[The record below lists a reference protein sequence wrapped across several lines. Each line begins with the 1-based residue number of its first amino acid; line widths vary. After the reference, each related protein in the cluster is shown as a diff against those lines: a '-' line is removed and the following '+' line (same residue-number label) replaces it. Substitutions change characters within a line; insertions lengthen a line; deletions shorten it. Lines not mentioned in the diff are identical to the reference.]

1 MVASGNTYKEKVSQL
16 ISWGHWFSFFNII
29 AAMLLGTRYIT
40 HSDWPATLIGQ
51 LYLLLSWVGHFGFLV
66 FGIYI
71 LIIFPASFLIPS
83 QRLMRLF
90 GVLVSTVG
98 LTALLLDTYAYQ
110 TVDLHLSPLVW
121 DLLLSGDKTELNA
134 NWQYLFVVVPVI
146 FLFELMCSEW
156 VWRKLRKLTRKH
168 VGGPIALVFGVCFL
182 GSHLIYI
189 WADANLYRPVTMQR
203 SNFPFSY
210 PMTAKTF
217 MEKHGLLDR
226 QEYTKRRAE
235 QGIQNSEFVRY
246 PISKLSFND
255 QGTDQN
261 LMIIMVDSLRSD
273 MLTSTVMPNLTA
285 FAQNNLNFTNNYSS
299 SNSDSTG
306 VFGLLYGLPSG
317 YINSI
322 RAEKKSPVLLNTLQ
336 ERDYNFGLFS
346 GENFDLPIYR
356 EAIFANTKL
365 AVTDSR
371 HARDI
376 ESDSH
381 AIKDWDHWLSKQ
393 KSNKPWF
400 SFLELTSVQQFKE
413 GEHYKPRFTPSL
425 GSNAINEKGVDSTL
439 LLKNSYRNAAYH
451 IDEMLG
457 RVFAQLEAK
466 GDMANTIVVIA
477 SNHGT
482 EFNET
487 GNNTW
492 GAGSN
497 YSQYQIKVPL
507 IIHWPDHSAQEVT
520 RLTSNLDLVPTLM
533 ESLLNV
539 ASANTNYSSG
549 VSLFNNNNNR
559 RWLLAGDD
567 SDIAVVE
574 NKQTTV
580 VDKYGNYNVYDKN
593 YQLEDEGKPKLSTLM
608 QVMNELKRFYE
619 PRHNQD
625 NDK

>member
-40 HSDWPATLIGQ
+40 HSDWPASLIGQ

-90 GVLVSTVG
+90 GVLVATVG

-110 TVDLHLSPLVW
+110 SVDLHLSPLVW

-134 NWQYLFVVVPVI
+134 RWQYLFVVVPVI
-146 FLFELMCSEW
+146 FLLELMCSEW

-168 VGGPIALVFGVCFL
+168 VGGPIAFVFGVCFL

-226 QEYTKRRAE
+226 QEYAKRRAE
-235 QGIQNSEFVRY
+235 QGVQNSELVRY
-246 PISKLSFND
+246 PIQKLSFND
-255 QGTDQN
+255 QGTGQN

-273 MLTSTVMPNLTA
+273 MITQTVMPNLST
-285 FAQNNLNFTNNYSS
+285 FADQNLDFIDNYSS
-299 SNSDSTG
+299 SNNDSTG

-317 YINSI
+317 YANSI
-322 RAEKKSPVLLNTLQ
+322 RAEKKSPILLNTLQ
-336 ERDYNFGLFS
+336 NRGYRFGLFS
-346 GENFDLPIYR
+346 GENFELPIYR

-365 AVTDSR
+365 ATTDSE
-371 HARDI
+371 HPDQVP
-376 ESDSH
+376 SDAH
-381 AIKDWDHWLSKQ
+381 AIKDWQHWFNQQKQ
-393 KSNKPWF
+393 GQPWF

-425 GSNAINEKGVDSTL
+425 GSNAINEEGVDSTL
-439 LLKNSYRNAAYH
+439 LLKNSYRNAAYQ

-457 RVFAQLEAK
+457 RVFTDLKAK
-466 GDMANTIVVIA
+466 GVLNNTIVVIA

-492 GAGSN
+492 GSGSN
-497 YSQYQIKVPL
+497 YSKYQIKVPL
-507 IIHWPDHSAQEVT
+507 IIHWPDHAAQEVT
-520 RLTSNLDLVPTLM
+520 RLTSNLDVVPTVM

-539 ASANTNYSSG
+539 ATAPSNYSSG
-549 VSLFNNNNNR
+549 VSLFDQNDNR
-559 RWLLAGDD
+559 RWILSGNDD
-567 SDIAVVE
+567 DIVVVQK
-574 NKQTTV
+574 KQTTV
-580 VDKYGNYNVYDKN
+580 VDKYGNYNVYDNN
-593 YQLEDEGKPKLSTLM
+593 YQLKDEGKPKLSTLM
-608 QVMNELKRFYE
+608 QVMNELKRFYAPKPYE
-619 PRHNQD
+619 N
-625 NDK
+625 NN

>member
-90 GVLVSTVG
+90 GVLVATVG

-110 TVDLHLSPLVW
+110 SVDLHLSPLVW

-134 NWQYLFVVVPVI
+134 RWQYLFVVVPVI
-146 FLFELMCSEW
+146 FLLELMCSEW

-168 VGGPIALVFGVCFL
+168 VGGPIAFVFGVCFL

-226 QEYTKRRAE
+226 QEYAKRRAE
-235 QGIQNSEFVRY
+235 QGVQNSELVRY
-246 PISKLSFND
+246 PIQKLSFND
-255 QGTDQN
+255 QGTGQN

-273 MLTSTVMPNLTA
+273 MITQTVMPNLST
-285 FAQNNLNFTNNYSS
+285 FADQNLDFTDNYSS
-299 SNSDSTG
+299 SNNDSTG

-317 YINSI
+317 YANSI
-322 RAEKKSPVLLNTLQ
+322 RAEQKSPILLNTLQ
-336 ERDYNFGLFS
+336 NRGYRFGLFS
-346 GENFDLPIYR
+346 GENFELPIYR

-365 AVTDSR
+365 ATTDSE
-371 HARDI
+371 HPDQVP
-376 ESDSH
+376 SDAH
-381 AIKDWDHWLSKQ
+381 AIKDWQHWFNQQKQ
-393 KSNKPWF
+393 GQPWF

-425 GSNAINEKGVDSTL
+425 GSNAINEEGVDSTL

-457 RVFAQLEAK
+457 RVFADLKAK
-466 GDMANTIVVIA
+466 GVLNNTIVVIA

-492 GAGSN
+492 GSGSN
-497 YSQYQIKVPL
+497 YSKYQIKVPL
-507 IIHWPDHSAQEVT
+507 IIHWPDHAAQEVT
-520 RLTSNLDLVPTLM
+520 RLTSNLDVVPTVM

-539 ASANTNYSSG
+539 ATAPSNYSSG
-549 VSLFNNNNNR
+549 VSLFDQHDNR
-559 RWLLAGDD
+559 RWILSGNDD
-567 SDIAVVE
+567 DIVVVQK
-574 NKQTTV
+574 KQTTV
-580 VDKYGNYNVYDKN
+580 VDKYGNYNVYDNN
-593 YQLEDEGKPKLSTLM
+593 YQLKDEGKPKLSTLM
-608 QVMNELKRFYE
+608 QVMNELKRFYTPKPYE
-619 PRHNQD
+619 N
-625 NDK
+625 NN

>member
-90 GVLVSTVG
+90 GVLVATVG

-110 TVDLHLSPLVW
+110 SVDLHLSPLVW

-134 NWQYLFVVVPVI
+134 RWQYLFVVVPVI
-146 FLFELMCSEW
+146 FLLELMCSEW

-168 VGGPIALVFGVCFL
+168 VGGPIAFVFGVCFL

-226 QEYTKRRAE
+226 QEYAKRRAE
-235 QGIQNSEFVRY
+235 QGVQNSELVRY
-246 PISKLSFND
+246 PIQKLSFND
-255 QGTDQN
+255 QGTGQN

-273 MLTSTVMPNLTA
+273 MITRTVMPNLST
-285 FAQNNLNFTNNYSS
+285 FADQNLDFTDNYSS
-299 SNSDSTG
+299 SNNDSTG
-306 VFGLLYGLPSG
+306 IFGLLYGLPSG
-317 YINSI
+317 YANSI
-322 RAEKKSPVLLNTLQ
+322 RAEKKSPILLNTLQ
-336 ERDYNFGLFS
+336 NRGYRFGLFS
-346 GENFDLPIYR
+346 GENFELPIYR

-365 AVTDSR
+365 ATTDSE
-371 HARDI
+371 HPDQVP
-376 ESDSH
+376 SDAH
-381 AIKDWDHWLSKQ
+381 AIKDWQHWFNQQKQ
-393 KSNKPWF
+393 GQPWF

-425 GSNAINEKGVDSTL
+425 GSNAINEEGVDSTL

-457 RVFAQLEAK
+457 RVFSDLKAK
-466 GDMANTIVVIA
+466 GVLNNTIVVIA

-492 GAGSN
+492 GSGSN
-497 YSQYQIKVPL
+497 YSKYQIKVPL
-507 IIHWPDHSAQEVT
+507 IIHWPDHAAQEVT
-520 RLTSNLDLVPTLM
+520 RLTSNLDVVPTVM

-539 ASANTNYSSG
+539 ATAPSNYSSG
-549 VSLFNNNNNR
+549 VSLFDQNDNR
-559 RWLLAGDD
+559 RWILSGNDD
-567 SDIAVVE
+567 DIVVVQK
-574 NKQTTV
+574 KQTTV
-580 VDKYGNYNVYDKN
+580 VDKYGNYNVYDNN
-593 YQLEDEGKPKLSTLM
+593 YQLKDEGKPKLSTLM
-608 QVMNELKRFYE
+608 QVMNELKRFYAPKPYE
-619 PRHNQD
+619 N
-625 NDK
+625 NN

>member
-90 GVLVSTVG
+90 GVLVATVG

-110 TVDLHLSPLVW
+110 SVDLHLSPLVW

-134 NWQYLFVVVPVI
+134 RWQYLFVVVPVI
-146 FLFELMCSEW
+146 FLLELMCSEW

-168 VGGPIALVFGVCFL
+168 VGGPIAFVFGVCFL

-226 QEYTKRRAE
+226 QEYAKRRAE
-235 QGIQNSEFVRY
+235 QGVQNSELVRY
-246 PISKLSFND
+246 PIQKLSFND
-255 QGTDQN
+255 QGTGQN

-273 MLTSTVMPNLTA
+273 MITQTVMPNLST
-285 FAQNNLNFTNNYSS
+285 FAVQNLDFTDNYSS
-299 SNSDSTG
+299 SNNDSTG

-317 YINSI
+317 YANSI
-322 RAEKKSPVLLNTLQ
+322 RAEKKSPILLNTLQ
-336 ERDYNFGLFS
+336 NRGYRFGLFS
-346 GENFDLPIYR
+346 GENFELPIYR

-365 AVTDSR
+365 ATTDSE
-371 HARDI
+371 HPDQVP
-376 ESDSH
+376 SDAH
-381 AIKDWDHWLSKQ
+381 AIKDWQHWFNQQKQ
-393 KSNKPWF
+393 GQPWF

-425 GSNAINEKGVDSTL
+425 GSNAINEEGVDSTL

-457 RVFAQLEAK
+457 RVFADLKDK
-466 GDMANTIVVIA
+466 GVLNNTIVVIA

-492 GAGSN
+492 GSGSN
-497 YSQYQIKVPL
+497 YSKYQIKVPL
-507 IIHWPDHSAQEVT
+507 IIHWPDHAAQEVT
-520 RLTSNLDLVPTLM
+520 RLTSNLDVVPTVM

-539 ASANTNYSSG
+539 ATAPSNYSSG
-549 VSLFNNNNNR
+549 VSLFDQNNNR
-559 RWLLAGDD
+559 RWILSGNDD
-567 SDIAVVE
+567 DIVVVQK
-574 NKQTTV
+574 KQTTV
-580 VDKYGNYNVYDKN
+580 VDKYGNYNVYDNN
-593 YQLEDEGKPKLSTLM
+593 YQLKDEGKPKLSTLM
-608 QVMNELKRFYE
+608 QVMNELKRFYAPKPYE
-619 PRHNQD
+619 N
-625 NDK
+625 NN

>member
-90 GVLVSTVG
+90 GVLVATVG

-110 TVDLHLSPLVW
+110 SVDLHLSPLVW

-134 NWQYLFVVVPVI
+134 RWQYLFVVVPVI
-146 FLFELMCSEW
+146 FLLELMCSEW

-168 VGGPIALVFGVCFL
+168 VGGPIAFVFGVCFL

-235 QGIQNSEFVRY
+235 QGVKNSELVRY
-246 PISKLSFND
+246 PIQKLSFND
-255 QGTDQN
+255 QGTGQN

-273 MLTSTVMPNLTA
+273 MITPMVMPNLSA
-285 FAQNNLNFTNNYSS
+285 FAEQNLDFTDNYSS

-317 YINSI
+317 YANSI
-322 RAEKKSPVLLNTLQ
+322 RAENKSPILLNTLQ
-336 ERDYNFGLFS
+336 NRGYHFGLFS
-346 GENFDLPIYR
+346 GENFELPIYR

-365 AVTDSR
+365 ATTDSEHPDQVPSDA
-371 HARDI
+371 HAL
-376 ESDSH
+376 
-381 AIKDWDHWLSKQ
+381 KDWQHWLVKQ
-393 KSNKPWF
+393 KIGQPWF

-439 LLKNSYRNAAYH
+439 LLKNSYRNAAFH

-457 RVFAQLEAK
+457 RVFADLEAK
-466 GDMANTIVVIA
+466 GVLDNTIVVIA

-492 GAGSN
+492 GSGSN
-497 YSQYQIKVPL
+497 YSKYQIKVPL
-507 IIHWPDHSAQEVT
+507 IIHWPDHAAQDVT
-520 RLTSNLDLVPTLM
+520 RLTSNLDVVPTLM

-539 ASANTNYSSG
+539 ATAPSNYSSG
-549 VSLFNNNNNR
+549 VSLFDQNNDR
-559 RWLLAGDD
+559 RWILAGNDD
-567 SDIAVVE
+567 DIVVVQK
-574 NKQTTV
+574 KQTTV
-580 VDKYGNYNVYDKN
+580 VDKYGNYNVYDNN
-593 YQLEDEGKPKLSTLM
+593 YQLKDEGKPKLSTLM

-619 PRHNQD
+619 PKPYEKN
-625 NDK
+625 N

>member
-90 GVLVSTVG
+90 GVLVATVG

-110 TVDLHLSPLVW
+110 SVDLHLSPLVW

-134 NWQYLFVVVPVI
+134 RWQYLFVVVPVI
-146 FLFELMCSEW
+146 FLLELMCSEW

-168 VGGPIALVFGVCFL
+168 VGGPIAFVFGVCFL

-226 QEYTKRRAE
+226 QEYAKRRAE
-235 QGIQNSEFVRY
+235 QGVQNSELVRY
-246 PISKLSFND
+246 PIQKLSFND
-255 QGTDQN
+255 QGTGQN

-273 MLTSTVMPNLTA
+273 MITQTVMPNLST
-285 FAQNNLNFTNNYSS
+285 FADQNLDFTDNYSS
-299 SNSDSTG
+299 SNNDSTS

-317 YINSI
+317 YANSI
-322 RAEKKSPVLLNTLQ
+322 RAEKKSPILLNTLQ
-336 ERDYNFGLFS
+336 NRGYRFGLFS
-346 GENFDLPIYR
+346 GENFELPIYR

-365 AVTDSR
+365 ATTDSE
-371 HARDI
+371 HPDQVP
-376 ESDSH
+376 SDAH
-381 AIKDWDHWLSKQ
+381 AIKDWQHWFNQQKQ
-393 KSNKPWF
+393 GQPWF

-425 GSNAINEKGVDSTL
+425 GSNAINEEGVDSTL

-457 RVFAQLEAK
+457 RVFTDLQAK
-466 GDMANTIVVIA
+466 GVLNNTIVVIA

-492 GAGSN
+492 GSGSN
-497 YSQYQIKVPL
+497 YSKYQIKVPL
-507 IIHWPDHSAQEVT
+507 IIHWPDHAAQEVT
-520 RLTSNLDLVPTLM
+520 RLTSNLDVVPTVM

-539 ASANTNYSSG
+539 ATAPSNYSSG
-549 VSLFNNNNNR
+549 VSLFDQNNNR
-559 RWLLAGDD
+559 RWVLSGNDD
-567 SDIAVVE
+567 DIVVVQK
-574 NKQTTV
+574 KQTTV
-580 VDKYGNYNVYDKN
+580 VDKYGNYNVYDNN
-593 YQLEDEGKPKLSTLM
+593 YQLKDEGKPKLSTLM
-608 QVMNELKRFYE
+608 QVMNELKRFYAPKPYE
-619 PRHNQD
+619 N
-625 NDK
+625 NN

>member
-90 GVLVSTVG
+90 GVLVATVG

-110 TVDLHLSPLVW
+110 SVDLHLSPLVW

-134 NWQYLFVVVPVI
+134 RWQYLFVVVPVI
-146 FLFELMCSEW
+146 FLLELMFSEW

-168 VGGPIALVFGVCFL
+168 VGGPIAFVFGVCFL

-226 QEYTKRRAE
+226 QEYAKRRAE
-235 QGIQNSEFVRY
+235 QGVQNSELVRY
-246 PISKLSFND
+246 PIQKLSFND
-255 QGTDQN
+255 QGTGQN

-273 MLTSTVMPNLTA
+273 MITQTVMPNLST
-285 FAQNNLNFTNNYSS
+285 FADQNLDFTDNYSS
-299 SNSDSTG
+299 SNNDSTG

-317 YINSI
+317 YANSI
-322 RAEKKSPVLLNTLQ
+322 RAEKKSPILLNTLQ
-336 ERDYNFGLFS
+336 NRGYRFGLFS
-346 GENFDLPIYR
+346 GENFELPIYR

-365 AVTDSR
+365 ATTDSE
-371 HARDI
+371 HPDQVP
-376 ESDSH
+376 SDAH
-381 AIKDWDHWLSKQ
+381 AIKDWQHWFNQQKQ
-393 KSNKPWF
+393 GQPWF

-425 GSNAINEKGVDSTL
+425 GSNAINEEGVDSTL

-457 RVFAQLEAK
+457 RVFSDLKAK
-466 GDMANTIVVIA
+466 GVLNNTIVVIA

-492 GAGSN
+492 GSGSN
-497 YSQYQIKVPL
+497 YSKYQIKVPL
-507 IIHWPDHSAQEVT
+507 IIHWPDHAAQEVT
-520 RLTSNLDLVPTLM
+520 RLTSNLDVVPTVM

-539 ASANTNYSSG
+539 ATAPSNYSSG
-549 VSLFNNNNNR
+549 VSLFDQNDNR
-559 RWLLAGDD
+559 RWILSGNDD
-567 SDIAVVE
+567 DIVVVQK
-574 NKQTTV
+574 KQTTV
-580 VDKYGNYNVYDKN
+580 VDKYGNYNVYDNN
-593 YQLEDEGKPKLSTLM
+593 YQLKDEGKPKLSTLM
-608 QVMNELKRFYE
+608 QVMNELKRFYAPKPYE
-619 PRHNQD
+619 N
-625 NDK
+625 NN

>member
-90 GVLVSTVG
+90 GVLVATVG

-110 TVDLHLSPLVW
+110 SVDLHLSPLVW

-134 NWQYLFVVVPVI
+134 RWQYLFVVVPVI
-146 FLFELMCSEW
+146 FLLELMCSEW

-168 VGGPIALVFGVCFL
+168 VGGPIAFVFGVCFL

-226 QEYTKRRAE
+226 QEYAKRRAE
-235 QGIQNSEFVRY
+235 QGVQNSELVRY
-246 PISKLSFND
+246 PIQKLSFND
-255 QGTDQN
+255 QGTGQN

-273 MLTSTVMPNLTA
+273 MITQTVMPNLST
-285 FAQNNLNFTNNYSS
+285 FADQNLDFTDNYSS
-299 SNSDSTG
+299 SNNDSTG

-317 YINSI
+317 YANSI
-322 RAEKKSPVLLNTLQ
+322 RAEKKSPILLNTLQ
-336 ERDYNFGLFS
+336 NRGYRFGLFS
-346 GENFDLPIYR
+346 GENFELPIYR

-365 AVTDSR
+365 ATTDSE
-371 HARDI
+371 HPDQVP
-376 ESDSH
+376 SDAH
-381 AIKDWDHWLSKQ
+381 AIKDWQHWFNQQKQ
-393 KSNKPWF
+393 GQPWF

-425 GSNAINEKGVDSTL
+425 GSNAINEEGVDSTL

-457 RVFAQLEAK
+457 RVFSDLKAK
-466 GDMANTIVVIA
+466 GVLNNTIVVIA

-492 GAGSN
+492 GSGSN
-497 YSQYQIKVPL
+497 YSKYQIKVPL
-507 IIHWPDHSAQEVT
+507 IIHWPDHAAQEVT
-520 RLTSNLDLVPTLM
+520 RLTSNLDVVPTVM

-539 ASANTNYSSG
+539 ATAPSNYSSG
-549 VSLFNNNNNR
+549 VSLFDQNDNR
-559 RWLLAGDD
+559 RWILSGNDD
-567 SDIAVVE
+567 DIVVVQK
-574 NKQTTV
+574 KQTTV
-580 VDKYGNYNVYDKN
+580 VDKYGNYNVYDNN
-593 YQLEDEGKPKLSTLM
+593 YQLKDEGKPKLSTLM
-608 QVMNELKRFYE
+608 QVMNELKRFYAPKPYE
-619 PRHNQD
+619 N
-625 NDK
+625 NN

>member
-90 GVLVSTVG
+90 GVLVATVG

-110 TVDLHLSPLVW
+110 SVDLHLSPLVW

-134 NWQYLFVVVPVI
+134 RWQYLFVVVPVI
-146 FLFELMCSEW
+146 FLLELMCSEW

-168 VGGPIALVFGVCFL
+168 VGGPIAFVFGVCFL

-226 QEYTKRRAE
+226 QEYAKRRAE
-235 QGIQNSEFVRY
+235 QGVQNSELVRY
-246 PISKLSFND
+246 PIQKLSFND
-255 QGTDQN
+255 QGTGQN

-273 MLTSTVMPNLTA
+273 MITQTVMPNLFT
-285 FAQNNLNFTNNYSS
+285 FADQNLDFTDNYSS
-299 SNSDSTG
+299 SNNDSTG

-317 YINSI
+317 YANSI
-322 RAEKKSPVLLNTLQ
+322 RAEKKSPILLNTLQ
-336 ERDYNFGLFS
+336 NRGYRFGLFS
-346 GENFDLPIYR
+346 GENFELPIYR

-365 AVTDSR
+365 ATTNSEHPDQVP
-371 HARDI
+371 
-376 ESDSH
+376 SDAH
-381 AIKDWDHWLSKQ
+381 AIKDWQHWFNQQKQ
-393 KSNKPWF
+393 GQPWF

-425 GSNAINEKGVDSTL
+425 GSNAINEEGVDSTL

-457 RVFAQLEAK
+457 RVFADLKAK
-466 GDMANTIVVIA
+466 GVLNNTIVVIA

-492 GAGSN
+492 GSGSN
-497 YSQYQIKVPL
+497 YSKYQIKVPL
-507 IIHWPDHSAQEVT
+507 IIHWPDHAAQEVT
-520 RLTSNLDLVPTLM
+520 RLTSNLDVVPTVM

-539 ASANTNYSSG
+539 ATAPSNYSSG
-549 VSLFNNNNNR
+549 VSLFDQHDNR
-559 RWLLAGDD
+559 RWILSGNDD
-567 SDIAVVE
+567 DIVVVQK
-574 NKQTTV
+574 KQTTV
-580 VDKYGNYNVYDKN
+580 VDKYGNYNVYDNN
-593 YQLEDEGKPKLSTLM
+593 YQLKDEGKPKLSTLM
-608 QVMNELKRFYE
+608 QVMNELKRFYAPKPYE
-619 PRHNQD
+619 N
-625 NDK
+625 NN

>member
-90 GVLVSTVG
+90 GVLVATVG

-110 TVDLHLSPLVW
+110 SVDLHLSPLVW

-134 NWQYLFVVVPVI
+134 RWQYLFVVVPVI
-146 FLFELMCSEW
+146 FLLELMCSEW

-168 VGGPIALVFGVCFL
+168 VGGPIAFVFGVCFL

-203 SNFPFSY
+203 SNFPLSY

-226 QEYTKRRAE
+226 QEYAKRRAE
-235 QGIQNSEFVRY
+235 QGVQNSELVRY
-246 PISKLSFND
+246 PIQKLSFND
-255 QGTDQN
+255 QGTGQN

-273 MLTSTVMPNLTA
+273 MITQTVMPNLST
-285 FAQNNLNFTNNYSS
+285 FADQNLDFTDNYSS
-299 SNSDSTG
+299 SNNDSTG

-317 YINSI
+317 YANSI
-322 RAEKKSPVLLNTLQ
+322 RAEKKSPILLNTLQ
-336 ERDYNFGLFS
+336 NRGYRLGLFS
-346 GENFDLPIYR
+346 GENFELPIYR

-365 AVTDSR
+365 ATTDSE
-371 HARDI
+371 HPDQVP
-376 ESDSH
+376 SDAH
-381 AIKDWDHWLSKQ
+381 AIKDWQHWFNQQKQ
-393 KSNKPWF
+393 GQPWF

-425 GSNAINEKGVDSTL
+425 GSNAINEEGVDSTL
-439 LLKNSYRNAAYH
+439 LLKNSYRNAAYY

-457 RVFAQLEAK
+457 RVFADLKDK
-466 GDMANTIVVIA
+466 GVLNNTIVVIA

-492 GAGSN
+492 GSGSN
-497 YSQYQIKVPL
+497 YSKYQIKVPL
-507 IIHWPDHSAQEVT
+507 IIHWPDHAAQEVT
-520 RLTSNLDLVPTLM
+520 RLTSNLDVVPTVM

-539 ASANTNYSSG
+539 ATAPSNYSSG
-549 VSLFNNNNNR
+549 VSLFDQNNNR
-559 RWLLAGDD
+559 RWILSGNDD
-567 SDIAVVE
+567 DIVVVQK
-574 NKQTTV
+574 KQTTV
-580 VDKYGNYNVYDKN
+580 VDKYGNYNVYDNN
-593 YQLEDEGKPKLSTLM
+593 YQLKDEGKPKLSTLM
-608 QVMNELKRFYE
+608 QVMNELKRFYAPKPYE
-619 PRHNQD
+619 N
-625 NDK
+625 NN